1 MLGRCE
7 IEAVVYRPCR
17 LPLSWASVLML
28 VFMFGTIPDSYSGEA
43 TRGASQGK
51 VTYLGNEAL
60 LIQSGEVKLL
70 FDPFFHRDYGYYQLV
85 PDQMRTDIF
94 EGKAPFNNINA
105 IFVSHAHGD
114 HFSAD
119 DMMMYLQ
126 RWPNV
131 HLYAPA
137 QAVRSLRMQAGFES
151 VVARVTGVSLEFGDP
166 VWRLRQGKLEIDAVR
181 IPHSGWP
188 ARAKVENIVFRVKVD
203 KEIMVTHLGDADAN
217 VDHYLRYRDHWHE
230 EPTDVA
236 FPPYWFKGNPTG
248 HKILHEYMNA
258 KRAIGIH
265 VPRKVPPQLKSS
277 GEEFFSRPG
286 EEAEI

>member
-1 MLGRCE
+1 MG
-7 IEAVVYRPCR
+7 
-17 LPLSWASVLML
+17 
-28 VFMFGTIPDSYSGEA
+28 
-43 TRGASQGK
+43 
-51 VTYLGNEAL
+51 
-60 LIQSGEVKLL
+60 
-70 FDPFFHRDYGYYQLV
+70 HYQLV
-85 PDQMRTDIF
+85 PDQMRSDIF

-137 QAVRSLRMQAGFES
+137 QAVRSLKNAIMGSNA

-166 VWRLRQGKLEIDAVR
+166 VWRLRRGKLEIDAVR

-188 ARAKVENIVFRVKVD
+188 ARAKVEKIVFRVKVD

-217 VDHYLRYRDHWHE
+217 VDHYLRYKDHWHE

-236 FPPYWFKGNPTG
+236 FSALLVQGEFHWSKN
-248 HKILHEYMNA
+248 
-258 KRAIGIH
+258 
-265 VPRKVPPQLKSS
+265 SS
-277 GEEFFSRPG
+277 
-286 EEAEI
+286 

>member
-1 MLGRCE
+1 MLSRYL
-7 IEAVVYRPCR
+7 IERFYDQSVRLSLNWPRVLCLVGLFAVAPNS
-17 LPLSWASVLML
+17 LSDQALL
-28 VFMFGTIPDSYSGEA
+28 QGLK
-43 TRGASQGK
+43 GK
-51 VTYLGNEAL
+51 VVYLGNEAL
-60 LIQSGEVKLL
+60 LIQSGKAKLL
-70 FDPFFHRDYGYYQLV
+70 FDPFFHHDYGHYQLV
-85 PDQMRTDIF
+85 PDQMRKDIF
-94 EGKAPFNNINA
+94 EGRAPFNNIDA
-105 IFVSHAHGD
+105 VFVSHAHGD
-114 HFSAD
+114 HFSAA

-131 HLYAPA
+131 HVYAPA
-137 QAVRSLRMQAGFES
+137 QAVRSLRTQAGYES
-151 VVARVTGVSLEFGDP
+151 IAARVTGIALELGDP
-166 VWRLRQGKLEIDAVR
+166 VWRLNQGKLEIDAVR

-188 ARAKVENIVFRVKVD
+188 ARANVENIVFRVKLD
-203 KEIMVTHLGDADAN
+203 KEVRVTHLGDADAN

-236 FPPYWFKGNPTG
+236 FPPYWFKENPTG

>member
-1 MLGRCE
+1 
-7 IEAVVYRPCR
+7 
-17 LPLSWASVLML
+17 ML
-28 VFMFGTIPDSYSGEA
+28 VFVFGMIPDSYSGEA

-51 VTYLGNEAL
+51 AMYLGNEAL

-94 EGKAPFNNINA
+94 EGRAPFNNINA

-151 VVARVTGVSLEFGDP
+151 VVAKVTGVSLEFGDP
-166 VWRLRQGKLEIDAVR
+166 VWRLRRGKLEIDAVR
-181 IPHSGWP
+181 IPHTQAGQHAPKWRTLFSG
-188 ARAKVENIVFRVKVD
+188 
-203 KEIMVTHLGDADAN
+203 
-217 VDHYLRYRDHWHE
+217 
-230 EPTDVA
+230 
-236 FPPYWFKGNPTG
+236 
-248 HKILHEYMNA
+248 
-258 KRAIGIH
+258 
-265 VPRKVPPQLKSS
+265 
-277 GEEFFSRPG
+277 
-286 EEAEI
+286 